1 MCEVKCAYA
10 VFVCVIYRGT
20 PVSKHIDHFRSNE
33 AETNWSKVLF
43 HFFWLSL
50 SIFLLAEH
58 LGPEAYWGAHL
69 QCGGLG
75 GGASCTTWS
84 TVCQIPKSIPDVPE
98 PPQASYVSTTHAFTG
113 VKDVFISAAK
123 LIFQIWNDTRFSG
136 RYIFKAYRSKL
147 SGRLCVFTV
156 LYSTGKLSMQV
167 FKFQKRSFLK

>member
-10 VFVCVIYRGT
+10 VFVCVISRGT

-75 GGASCTTWS
+75 GIQHDPLSVKYQSPYLTFLS
-84 TVCQIPKSIPDVPE
+84 HRRPHMYPLP
-98 PPQASYVSTTHAFTG
+98 THSLESKVF
-113 VKDVFISAAK
+113 FISAAK

-167 FKFQKRSFLK
+167 FKFQIRSFLK